1 MPPTREVEDPLAM
14 ACYAGTSVTDLTR
27 IQPAAAVLRDLASRL

>member
-1 MPPTREVEDPLAM
+1 M

-27 IQPAAAVLRDLASRL
+27 IQPAAAVLRDLANRL